1 MEHTVV
7 MLSVLHFTLS
17 CRYNEKLKEKYGQ
30 HPQVS
35 RIARHRQVISRK
47 TGRLT
52 SYNIRYSGAET
63 RQVRG
68 PGDPQHQGGGQA
80 EGGEQEGALQAGLRA
95 LHPGEGGPHRGRDGV
110 DILSSVTLLC
120 ICGDYPI
127 TIANK
132 FIQFKF

>member
-1 MEHTVV
+1 M
-7 MLSVLHFTLS
+7 
-17 CRYNEKLKEKYGQ
+17 
-30 HPQVS
+30 S

-52 SYNIRYSGAET
+52 SYNIRYYSGAET

-110 DILSSVTLLC
+110 DFLSSVTLHCCVMC
-120 ICGDYPI
+120 ICGDYPC
-127 TIANK
+127 
-132 FIQFKF
+132 Q